1 MKTMENSITIEKS
14 ELQQQIDLRN
24 HYMGE
29 SAKRKDKDA
38 DTIQSSK
45 DDEDLLGMFT
55 ERACNELVTA
65 VALRFSSIEY
75 TMNGNSIVFRFETPG
90 NARSHLLPI
99 LRQSILDFLVNETIM
114 NWILLRS
121 PQMAQPYVSLRAE
134 LCSNVLFAFAKMY
147 NCKKTRRRATDLAG
161 I

>member
-1 MKTMENSITIEKS
+1 MENSITIEKS

-75 TMNGNSIVFRFETPG
+75 TMNGNSIVFRFETHG

-99 LRQSILDFLVNETIM
+99 LRQSILDYLVNETIM